1 MRRSD
6 RAYMM
11 RKIVNFYLGPRED
24 RCILS
29 ARATALHVRLC
40 PLLKD
45 LGKLRMSESCG
56 ASHLC
61 LCLSRRVLLSGLH
74 TVADIHCRGCRA
86 LLGWKYLGAFDINH
100 RPKIGRY
107 VLEKGL

>member
-1 MRRSD
+1 
-6 RAYMM
+6 MM

-24 RCILS
+24 RFIPS
-29 ARATALHVRLC
+29 ARARARLPC
-40 PLLKD
+40 TCVFARCSKGV
-45 LGKLRMSESCG
+45 GKLRMSESCG
-56 ASHLC
+56 ASALC
-61 LCLSRRVLLSGLH
+61 LRLSRRVLLSGLH